1 MADAIWNNRFIL
13 ADPGKNETVLFS
25 GGTKDTKTATLSEP
39 ITNFQYL
46 RVRIDDDHHNGRWV
60 FVDTDEPWAKWL
72 GNYGYDDW
80 NTTATILGIRE
91 IGFKASGTT
100 VTSLSGVQKNVSLS
114 GTAWNSAYQTGQ
126 YGGIVKVIGINRVS
140 GGNS

>member
-25 GGTKDTKTATLSEP
+25 GGSNSTKTATLSEP

-46 RVRIDDDHHNGRWV
+46 RVRVDDDHHNGRWV
-60 FVDTDEPWAKWL
+60 FVDTDNAWAKWL

-80 NTTATILGIRE
+80 NTTSTLLGFRE

-100 VTSLSGVQKNVSLS
+100 ITSLNGLQKNVALS
-114 GTAWNSAYQTGQ
+114 GTSWTSSYQTGQ
-126 YGGIVKVIGINRVS
+126 YGGIVKVVGINRVS